1 MMPIADTNR
10 TIRYKHWIIFFIM
23 VAVMLLYRF
32 TNRPIGEVRNL
43 TMAYDLRIPLVKE
56 FIVIYNSWY
65 PFVLGIILT
74 FMAKEKTLFVESAMA
89 VILGN
94 IMALLTFI
102 LFQTIVPRPSIT
114 GSDIFSK
121 LILMTYGVD
130 NPYNGFPSLHVIVT
144 VIVVIAMFRSKKK
157 RVYKVASLLFGIL
170 ILLSTLFVKQHV
182 LLDVFSGIIY
192 GVVVYIIA
200 AFAMQFRTIRKLLL

>member
-1 MMPIADTNR
+1 MPKDERNR
-10 TIRYKHWIIFFIM
+10 TIKYKHWMIFFIM
-23 VAVMLLYRF
+23 VVVTLLYRF

-43 TMAYDLRIPLVKE
+43 TMAYDLKIPLIKE

-65 PFVLGIILT
+65 PFVMGSILT
-74 FMAKEKTLFVESAMA
+74 FMAKEKALFVESAMA

-94 IMALLTFI
+94 ILALLTFI

-114 GSDIFSK
+114 GSDFFSK
-121 LILMTYGVD
+121 LLLMTYGVD

-157 RVYKVASLLFGIL
+157 RIYKVASLVFGIL

-192 GVVVYIIA
+192 GSVVYIIA